1 MISKRAFAEETAR
14 QIKTYLPPEYRDMEC
29 TVMEVPKNNGVVRT
43 GIGCCKEGEAV
54 SPVIYLD
61 SYYEGVRQGG
71 SLEDVMG
78 RIAEEIRAGW
88 ESREPIKEIDLTDYK
103 SVAEHL
109 GLMLVNTRANRK
121 MLSQMPH
128 IEMEDLSGI
137 ACVEFPASKGCGRV
151 KVTEELLRCWG
162 KSEEELLDTALSNME
177 KEAGLMLRPMD
188 DILDEGLFGSPAG
201 ENLLNDSGE
210 ISDPGTGIG
219 NLYVLT
225 NQDWSY
231 GAAALCSPAVRQRI
245 GERFPKGVYLLPSSV
260 HEVLLVPK
268 SIPVSPAELGAMV
281 REINR
286 EEVLKE
292 EVLSDRIYE
301 YDKESG
307 TIRSVPESLEKR
319 REWER

>member
-1 MISKRAFAEETAR
+1 
-14 QIKTYLPPEYRDMEC
+14 
-29 TVMEVPKNNGVVRT
+29 
-43 GIGCCKEGEAV
+43 
-54 SPVIYLD
+54 
-61 SYYEGVRQGG
+61 
-71 SLEDVMG
+71 MG

-88 ESREPIKEIDLTDYK
+88 ERRGPMKEIDLTDYQ
-103 SVAEHL
+103 SVAAHL
-109 GLMLVNTRANRK
+109 SLMLVNTRANRK
-121 MLSQMPH
+121 ILSQMPH

-137 ACVEFPASKGCGRV
+137 VCVEIPDPEGCGRV
-151 KVTEELLRCWG
+151 KVTEDLFRRWG
-162 KSEEELLDTALSNME
+162 ISREELFDVALSNME
-177 KEAGLMLRPMD
+177 REAGLTLRPMD

-201 ENLLNDSGE
+201 ENLLDGPGE
-210 ISDPGTGIG
+210 ISDPGPGIG

-225 NQDWSY
+225 NQDRSY

-301 YDKESG
+301 YDKEPG